1 MKKRGKGMAV
11 MWYPVGTGGTNVS
24 TARLEMNRN
33 GVLTVFIGSPDVGQ
47 GSSTALAQ
55 IAADAVGIPFEWVSV
70 VAADSDLT
78 PPDHGSVG
86 SRVTYVQGNAVRL
99 AAIQMNGMLLA
110 AARTMLD
117 TATEDLRITD
127 GKIATARDAGI
138 VLDVPAVALHMIGG
152 AEGPL
157 ECSASFTPAGAPV
170 DRDTG
175 QGVLFPS
182 FVYATQIA
190 EVEVDT
196 QTGEVAVLRMVAAH
210 DSGVVINPLLVEGQ
224 IAGGIA
230 QGLGMALCEEVL
242 LRDGRTLNPSLMDY
256 ALPATLDMP
265 DIEFIHVKTIDDIG
279 PYGAKCVAEP
289 SLVPTTPAI
298 LNAIYDA
305 VGVRIR
311 DLPATPEKILHALSL
326 VENGT

>member
-24 TARLEMNRN
+24 TARLEMNQD
-33 GVLTVFIGSPDVGQ
+33 GVLTVLIGSPDVGQ

-99 AAIQMNGMLLA
+99 AAIQMKEMLLA
-110 AARTMLD
+110 AAGEMLD
-117 TATEDLRITD
+117 TAIDDLRIAD

-138 VLDVPAVALHMIGG
+138 VLDVPAAARHLIGG
-152 AEGPL
+152 AGKPL
-157 ECSASFTPAGAPV
+157 ACSASFTPAGAPV
-170 DRDTG
+170 DRKTG

-182 FVYATQIA
+182 FVYATQMA

-196 QTGEVAVLRMVAAH
+196 QTGEVSVLRMVAAH

-230 QGLGMALCEEVL
+230 QGIGMALCEEVL

-256 ALPATLDMP
+256 ALPATVDMP
-265 DIEFIHVKTIDDIG
+265 DIEFIHVETIDDVG

>member
-1 MKKRGKGMAV
+1 MKKRGRGMAV

-24 TARLEMNRN
+24 TARLEMNED

-55 IAADAVGIPFEWVSV
+55 IAADSVGIPFESVRV
-70 VAADSDLT
+70 VAADSDVT

-86 SRVTYVQGNAVRL
+86 SRVTYVQGNAIRL
-99 AAIQMNGMLLA
+99 AAEQMKAILLTAARGMLQPAVEDLDIMEGKIGTGRHA
-110 AARTMLD
+110 GTMLD
-117 TATEDLRITD
+117 VSVV
-127 GKIATARDAGI
+127 ARH
-138 VLDVPAVALHMIGG
+138 LIGG
-152 AEGPL
+152 GDGPL

-170 DRDTG
+170 DRITG

-230 QGLGMALCEEVL
+230 QGLGMALYEEVM

-256 ALPATLDMP
+256 ALPATVDMP
-265 DIEFIHVKTIDDIG
+265 DIQFIHVETVDDTG

-289 SLVPTTPAI
+289 SLVPTAPAI

-311 DLPATPEKILHALSL
+311 DLPATPEKILHALSFPA
-326 VENGT
+326 T